1 MKLYGEK
8 NLNQTT
14 RTSVLVGIAYACTI
28 VIALMLCVNFYDR
41 ASFDTFSNLSIFAGL
56 LSFIFFSNQRYFT
69 IDNSVLTLHRFGTLI
84 RLWLIIFVIVIA
96 VNYFAKS
103 VEQFSR
109 VVMVS
114 WLVLTPVLLLIVS
127 MLCRFIVYKL
137 YSSSK
142 LKRIAVFICLNDDA
156 ETLVKRLKQAEM
168 MGIECIGY
176 FDDNQNQTLPHGLP
190 YLGKLNDVI
199 EWTKAHHTDIV
210 FISLLNTHQEGFSAV
225 INQLQD
231 SAISIYFIP
240 DSTLFGL
247 RQLQQ
252 GEVAGVPVLIAYE
265 TPFIGL
271 TMFIKRCFDIVFS
284 ALILLFCSPFFLLIA
299 LGVKLSSPGPVFFH
313 QKRYGIGGAEIDV
326 YKFRSMRID
335 SNVDNANYV
344 QQAMKSD
351 PRITKFGRFIRK
363 TSLDELP
370 QFWNVLMGSMS
381 IVGPRPHAVQ
391 HNELYRKQIKGYMMR
406 YQVKPGITGWA
417 QVNGYRG
424 ETNTLD
430 KMEKR
435 IEYDLYY
442 IKNWSLELDLKII
455 LRTILLVFK
464 DSHAY

>member
-8 NLNQTT
+8 NLHQTT
-14 RTSVLVGIAYACTI
+14 RTSVFVGISYACTI
-28 VIALMLCVNFYDR
+28 VISLMLCVNFYDR
-41 ASFDTFSNLSIFAGL
+41 ASFNTFSNLSIFAGL

-69 IDNSVLTLHRFGTLI
+69 IDNSVVTLHRIGTLMK
-84 RLWLIIFVIVIA
+84 LWLMIFVIVIA
-96 VNYFAKS
+96 VNYFTKS

-114 WLVLTPVLLLIVS
+114 WLLVTPILLILVS

-142 LKRIAVFICLNDDA
+142 LKRVAVFICMNDDA
-156 ETLVKRLKQAEM
+156 ETLVERLKHAQM
-168 MGIECIGY
+168 MGIECVGY
-176 FDDNQNQTLPHGLP
+176 FDDSPQQTVHGLP
-190 YLGKLNDVI
+190 YLGTLCDVPA
-199 EWTKAHHTDIV
+199 WTKEHHTDIV
-210 FISLLNTHQEGFSAV
+210 FISLLNTHQTGFSEV

-252 GEVAGVPVLIAYE
+252 GDVAGVPVLIAYE

-271 TMFIKRCFDIVFS
+271 TMFIKRCFDIVF
-284 ALILLFCSPFFLLIA
+284 AGLILVLCSPVFLLIA
-299 LGVKLSSPGPVFFH
+299 IGVKLSSPGPVFFH

-326 YKFRSMRID
+326 YKFRSMRTDIVTD
-335 SNVDNANYV
+335 SANYV
-344 QQAMKSD
+344 QQAMKDD
-351 PRITKFGRFIRK
+351 PRITKFGAFMRK

-370 QFWNVLMGSMS
+370 QFWNVLIGTMS